1 MQDTAPSSLC
11 HGAVSCCILP
21 IHTSGRD
28 KHLVVPPWK
37 PKNFK
42 NLAFYARYDAFHAM
56 TDTNVTFP
64 RSSHPF
70 EESNNPHAIFTTCL
84 PLKLLIHTHPS
95 PVTLQKDTYNAVP
108 LKLWAQTTRLLPPLH
123 ITSRQNNNKRRT
135 NGEANAPHKR
145 SPIPL
150 ASLFSELVPPN
161 RDPEQEPA
169 AAHLPCPALRSE
181 RRCCCC
187 CCCCRWCRWRW
198 RRAAPRCSACGG
210 AGGSAAGTAR
220 CRSQRRCRAAF
231 TPRCSAGASS
241 RYGTRRAGPRSP
253 ARPGQPAS
261 EGRTQPHNTQLC
273 PGGCRRGWHPWGS
286 VFWWLQCPQPCT
298 RPRVPMDALQYV
310 RLWLWHAAR
319 VLAPCNTLTA
329 CFSHTYLQWY
339 LKRVKS

>member
-1 MQDTAPSSLC
+1 
-11 HGAVSCCILP
+11 
-21 IHTSGRD
+21 
-28 KHLVVPPWK
+28 
-37 PKNFK
+37 
-42 NLAFYARYDAFHAM
+42 M

-187 CCCCRWCRWRW
+187 CRASTAGHPPPGIHCRAFTAGHPPPP
-198 RRAAPRCSACGG
+198 AAAAAAAAASGPAAGG
-210 AGGSAAGTAR
+210 AG
-220 CRSQRRCRAAF
+220 
-231 TPRCSAGASS
+231 
-241 RYGTRRAGPRSP
+241 P
-253 ARPGQPAS
+253 ARPPREGSLAAAGRGSGPAGRRMEMSGCGSAVRDEGQGLTGA
-261 EGRTQPHNTQLC
+261 G
-273 PGGCRRGWHPWGS
+273 RRG
-286 VFWWLQCPQPCT
+286 
-298 RPRVPMDALQYV
+298 
-310 RLWLWHAAR
+310 
-319 VLAPCNTLTA
+319 
-329 CFSHTYLQWY
+329 
-339 LKRVKS
+339 